1 MCGAQRRKPASKQQ
15 KSEYYRNITMNWK
28 FSRKME
34 MKGRQ
39 QLYKVIKYHS
49 DPFLF
54 QQYFRVPMFS

>member
-1 MCGAQRRKPASKQQ
+1 
-15 KSEYYRNITMNWK
+15 
-28 FSRKME
+28 ME

-54 QQYFRVPMFS
+54 QQYFRVPMEKGKKMEM